1 MLMQTV
7 KRSLFCLC
15 AVSLLLTASGCGDGL
30 RPVDPEAAR
39 NTLIKA
45 LDAWKGGGQPSA
57 LSQQEPSIVVGD
69 YFWDSGRKL
78 VSYKITGQGTT
89 DTRGNLRVPVTLT
102 LQAPKK
108 PETVE
113 ATYIVTVSPTMTVFR
128 EFQD

>member
-1 MLMQTV
+1 
-7 KRSLFCLC
+7 
-15 AVSLLLTASGCGDGL
+15 
-30 RPVDPEAAR
+30 
-39 NTLIKA
+39 
-45 LDAWKGGGQPSA
+45 
-57 LSQQEPSIVVGD
+57 VGD